1 MPRPPESF
9 SFTWRGVSCRVEH
22 VRDWKIDGW
31 SRLVVRAVNPRDAPL
46 PFSSTGDYH
55 VLELDEDELK
65 AAGEPAA
72 FLLSLM
78 DQEACTLRYAQALYR
93 WKQGDLFR

>member
-9 SFTWRGVSCRVEH
+9 AFTWRDLSCRVEH

-31 SRLVVRAVNPRDAPL
+31 SRLIVRVVSPRDAPL
-46 PFSSTGDYH
+46 PFPEGGGYA
-55 VLELDEDELK
+55 VQELDEDDLR
-65 AAGEPAA
+65 AAGGPVA

-78 DQEACTLRYAQALYR
+78 EREASSFRYAQALYR